1 MTRDEMEKIAAD
13 IYNAAFTDAV
23 LHGIGFTKIS
33 PAGIEHI
40 PREKVVMITDEER
53 ESLITAAYD
62 QFVAAA
68 SEVERVTHW
77 RDMIY
82 HVRLRSPEQVLK
94 METERRIGERF
105 APLFGYDFQ
114 PGVPT

>member
-40 PREKVVMITDEER
+40 PREKVMITDDER

-62 QFVAAA
+62 QFVAAG
-68 SEVERVTHW
+68 SEAERVTHW
-77 RDMIY
+77 RDMVY
-82 HVRLRSPEQVLK
+82 HVRHRSADQVLR
-94 METERRIGERF
+94 METERRIGEKF